1 MQQNNVKK
9 VLKWKHFDPKILFLA
24 SPWKHLISSMI
35 WNSFI
40 SFITWFLTSWG
51 GIPMGLLGIQR
62 LGGKLRNVEMTTFSG
77 FAFDWLIMEVDRKI
91 YSLLSFSWTISEILS
106 KEPHRKSQRNHPSTP
121 HQWLTQVSASARP
134 PFCRITGQNKLLY
147 IRSFPSVLSR
157 GNSGWNIWYQKSVK

>member
-77 FAFDWLIMEVDRKI
+77 FAFNWLIMEVDRKI
-91 YSLLSFSWTISEILS
+91 YSLLSFSWTVSEILS

-134 PFCRITGQNKLLY
+134 PFCGITGQNKLLY